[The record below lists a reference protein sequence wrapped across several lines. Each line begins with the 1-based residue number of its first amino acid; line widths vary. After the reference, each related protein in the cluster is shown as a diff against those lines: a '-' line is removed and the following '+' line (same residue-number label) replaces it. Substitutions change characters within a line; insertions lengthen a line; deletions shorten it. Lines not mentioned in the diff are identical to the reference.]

1 MSWFK
6 RKPRY
11 YLVFVAPAR
20 YPSGGMQDCVGYASS
35 IEVAKDI
42 ALRVGSERCKAT
54 GSCEAHVTIYRNTP
68 SVPDL
73 ECWGALEMYKWGE
86 AEITWSDK

>member
-6 RKPRY
+6 RKPH
-11 YLVFVAPAR
+11 YLVFVAPDK
-20 YPSGGMQDCVGYASS
+20 YPYGGMQDCVGYARS

-42 ALRVGSERCKAT
+42 ALQVGSERCKAT
-54 GSCEAHVTIYRNTP
+54 GSCEADVTIYRNRHLYP
-68 SVPDL
+68 AL
-73 ECWGALEMYKWGE
+73 ECRGALEMYNWGE